1 MYVASTILFTVYSQL
16 ILKWQMGLAGELP
29 KPLSQKLVFLL
40 MRLKSPWVW
49 SAFGAALMAALF
61 WMAAL
66 TTFELSRAYPFMSL
80 SFVLILVL
88 SSVFLGEP
96 VTISKMIGIAMIV
109 VGAMVIGVGS

>member
-1 MYVASTILFTVYSQL
+1 MYVASTILFTVYAQL
-16 ILKWQMGLAGELP
+16 ILKWQMELAGTLP
-29 KPLSQKLVFLL
+29 KPLTQKVVFLL

-49 SAFGAALMAALF
+49 SAFAAAMMAALF

-88 SSVFLGEP
+88 SSILLGES
-96 VTISKMIGIAMIV
+96 VTFSKMIGIAMIV
-109 VGAMVIGVGS
+109 AGAIVIGVGL